1 MITKVKTNSIKK
13 SIKKTPKSVATPT
26 KKCNLV
32 KNSLLGA
39 LGLSV
44 VGAGLL
50 GINKVKRETKLKEL
64 TNNDNYEK
72 LIKTLNEQQ
81 ASINKLQKN
90 EIENLQK
97 IENLEKLNNEI
108 KEKFNINFAHI
119 AHDLFNEKYK
129 PKDYQKI
136 KFLY

>member
-1 MITKVKTNSIKK
+1 MAPSKVKSKVKTSSKIKIPPK
-13 SIKKTPKSVATPT
+13 IKG
-26 KKCNLV
+26 NLV

-50 GINKVKRETKLKEL
+50 GINKIKKETKLKEL
-64 TNNDNYEK
+64 TNNDNYAK

-81 ASINKLQKN
+81 ASINKLEKN

-97 IENLEKLNNEI
+97 IENLEKLNKEI
-108 KEKFNINFAHI
+108 KEKFNINF
-119 AHDLFNEKYK
+119 KYLASEYDETYISK
-129 PKDYQKI
+129 ERQKI
-136 KFLY
+136 KFLD